1 MGVDVQ
7 NTLSEATKMRKPKG
21 IDKYGTLVKSPDP
34 YLTPDQLNLTMAIAG
49 AVGFLL
55 AVILL

>member
-7 NTLSEATKMRKPKG
+7 NTLSEATKMRKPEG

-34 YLTPDQLNLTMAIAG
+34 YLTPDQNTRRGYEQTKTLIDRLAG
-49 AVGFLL
+49 KG
-55 AVILL
+55 